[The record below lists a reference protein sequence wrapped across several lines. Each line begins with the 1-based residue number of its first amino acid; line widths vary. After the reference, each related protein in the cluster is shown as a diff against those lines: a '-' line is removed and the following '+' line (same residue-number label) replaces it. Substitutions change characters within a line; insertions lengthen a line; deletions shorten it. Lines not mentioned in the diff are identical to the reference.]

1 VHALL
6 AVVPMSKWNRPMTRY
21 KTAVVKRPCR
31 RPAVHPKVRARVLA
45 AIPAGAAC
53 SLNDLSTYT
62 GYQGTTL
69 LRAINALELD
79 GVIVGLW
86 DSLPARWRRA

>member
-1 VHALL
+1 
-6 AVVPMSKWNRPMTRY
+6 MSKWNRPMTRY
-21 KTAVVKRPCR
+21 KTAPVEKRAKGPC
-31 RPAVHPKVRARVLA
+31 VHPKVRARVLE

-53 SLNDLSTYT
+53 SLNDLSAYT

-86 DSLPARWRRA
+86 DSLPPRWRRA